1 MLPRFSL
8 RDLVARSEILLGGRS
23 DIYVKNRSI
32 NCRIIKDES
41 SFILVKKGFFEN
53 FNFNFEMVIL
63 RNIFF
68 SNIFKSAM
76 TMTMMIERKLLIN
89 KSERKKEYL
98 CRE

>member
-53 FNFNFEMVIL
+53 FNFNFEMIIL

-68 SNIFKSAM
+68 SNTFKSAM